1 MTLIRLAA
9 NFALNGNRGAQF
21 GTYFADVDFTKLS
34 SKYAPFGVPLGCI
47 FLGLRLLGVH
57 FTSDGRGDAL
67 DCGNLR

>member
-34 SKYAPFGVPLGCI
+34 SKYAPFGVP
-47 FLGLRLLGVH
+47 
-57 FTSDGRGDAL
+57 
-67 DCGNLR
+67 